1 MNKWDVIKLKSF
13 YTAKEAI
20 NNMKRQP
27 MAWEKI
33 FANHVT
39 KKGLISKISKYQIQ
53 LNIYIWGEKK
63 NEQKIGR
70 RPE

>member
-1 MNKWDVIKLKSF
+1 MNKWDVNF

-27 MAWEKI
+27 MEWEKI

-39 KKGLISKISKYQIQ
+39 EDGLISKISKHQVQ
-53 LNIYIWGEKK
+53 LNIYIWKK
-63 NEQKIGR
+63 KKTSKK
-70 RPE
+70 